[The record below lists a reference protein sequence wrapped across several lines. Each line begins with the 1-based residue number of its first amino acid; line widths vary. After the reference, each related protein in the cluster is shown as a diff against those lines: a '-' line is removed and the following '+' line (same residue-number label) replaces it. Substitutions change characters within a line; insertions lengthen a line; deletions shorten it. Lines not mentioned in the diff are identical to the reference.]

1 MGLRKRMEQERQII
15 ITYLDNKRE
24 TDILRDSAIFWA
36 KIEMKACVKAGK
48 EAEASGKMAR
58 LKIEKSL
65 QHWSAAH
72 DGAGSKIF

>member
-1 MGLRKRMEQERQII
+1 MR
-15 ITYLDNKRE
+15 DN
-24 TDILRDSAIFWA
+24 AIFYA
-36 KIEMKACVKAGK
+36 KMEMKACVKAGK

-65 QHWSAAH
+65 QHWSAAD